1 MVLIQSFHFPCIL
14 SNVLL
19 ETKTILKKSYES
31 CSFDFEKKRLFAHE
45 LFIKLLNIVTLAE
58 LAVLLF
64 LGCDLLSLYSSI
76 CTSYKED

>member
-31 CSFDFEKKRLFAHE
+31 CSFDFEKNDYLHMNC
-45 LFIKLLNIVTLAE
+45 LLN
-58 LAVLLF
+58 
-64 LGCDLLSLYSSI
+64 C
-76 CTSYKED
+76 